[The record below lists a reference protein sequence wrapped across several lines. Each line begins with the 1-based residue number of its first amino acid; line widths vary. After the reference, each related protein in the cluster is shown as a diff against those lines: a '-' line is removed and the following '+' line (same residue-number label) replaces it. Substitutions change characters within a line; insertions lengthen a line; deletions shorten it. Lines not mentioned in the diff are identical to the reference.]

1 MLFRS
6 GNVQNV
12 TVGNGSLN
20 LNGLT
25 ANADMVNLGGAV
37 GTNSGEVK
45 TANVTLNVTDNLGK
59 YVNLGGVVGS
69 NSGTLDQCT
78 YQGVLGTADT
88 NNAGNII
95 NGATNTGD
103 TVGGI
108 VGLNGG
114 KVTGCTVARITLQV
128 QGASALSDSQTTE
141 QKLSSASHVG
151 GIAGQNKGTVE
162 SSYVAATA
170 NGGSIITARFGFVG
184 GIAGSNSGSKIG
196 RAHV

>member
-1 MLFRS
+1 MGGITGNNS

-12 TVGNGSLN
+12 TVRNDSLN

-25 ANADMVNLGGAV
+25 ANADIVNLGGAV
-37 GTNSGEVK
+37 GTNSGKVN
-45 TANVTLNVTDNLGK
+45 TANVTLDVTDNLVK

-88 NNAGNII
+88 NNASNII

-114 KVTGCTVARITLQV
+114 KVTGCTVASITLQV

-151 GIAGQNKGTVE
+151 GIA
-162 SSYVAATA
+162 
-170 NGGSIITARFGFVG
+170 
-184 GIAGSNSGSKIG
+184 
-196 RAHV
+196 RAK